1 MYIHT
6 EETHTK
12 AKVKRNFA
20 FAQCKWALSEIHKMN
35 NGQNF
40 TKKINFKQ
48 VSEEA
53 VLKRYNQGWVE
64 EYTNNLDELIA
75 KMRQYRREGKVTSL
89 GYHGN
94 VVDLW

>member
-1 MYIHT
+1 M
-6 EETHTK
+6 K
-12 AKVKRNFA
+12 NA
-20 FAQCKWALSEIHKMN
+20 
-35 NGQNF
+35 QNF

-75 KMRQYRREGKVTSL
+75 KIRQYRRGDKVTSL